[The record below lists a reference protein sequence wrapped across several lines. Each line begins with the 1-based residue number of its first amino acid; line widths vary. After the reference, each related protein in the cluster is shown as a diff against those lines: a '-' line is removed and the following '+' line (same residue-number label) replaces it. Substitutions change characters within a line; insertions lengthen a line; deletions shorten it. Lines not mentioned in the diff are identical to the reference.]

1 MTAKGAPLYTVSEGS
16 CAGMEDDPTN
26 VKGEAADAAVSGA
39 GSSSHEG
46 TFCTGVVVA
55 GIVLEDD
62 VVACPFRRPATG
74 TDILVLK
81 RLRTETKKKI
91 FALERR
97 WCALWGVDG
106 CFLAKKR
113 YKKKRGIREEKKTG
127 ALVLVNLDPNQYLVM
142 SIVFTT
148 TRKEKK
154 G

>member
-1 MTAKGAPLYTVSEGS
+1 M
-16 CAGMEDDPTN
+16 
-26 VKGEAADAAVSGA
+26 
-39 GSSSHEG
+39 
-46 TFCTGVVVA
+46 
-55 GIVLEDD
+55 LEDD

-81 RLRTETKKKI
+81 RLRAKTKKKKI
-91 FALERR
+91 FVLERR

-113 YKKKRGIREEKKTG
+113 YKKKGGGIRKEKKTG
-127 ALVLVNLDPNQYLVM
+127 VLVLVNLDLNQYLVM

-154 G
+154 KRG